1 MEKNFFQPVTFIG
14 VILIFLIK
22 GNAEIIA
29 NCTANA
35 GVDVT
40 FCSSPVALAVSA
52 SSNIGAFS
60 PAWIL

>member
-14 VILIFLIK
+14 GILLFIIK

-29 NCTANA
+29 NCAANA

-40 FCSSPVALAVSA
+40 FCSSSVTQAIRA
-52 SSNIGAFS
+52 SGDICAFS